1 MWIFLA
7 PRWVR
12 SSSTQPSAPRPS
24 SISFHSARATTSR
37 EASSIAFGA
46 ASAMKRS
53 PSLLRRY
60 PPSPRQPSVI
70 STPFDFSV
78 VGWNCMNSMS
88 LSGTP
93 ARHAIDMP
101 SPVQA

>member
-1 MWIFLA
+1 
-7 PRWVR
+7 
-12 SSSTQPSAPRPS
+12 
-24 SISFHSARATTSR
+24 
-37 EASSIAFGA
+37 
-46 ASAMKRS
+46 MKRS

-88 LSGTP
+88 FSGTP
-93 ARHAIDMP
+93 ARQASDMP